1 MEGNTPYKQR
11 KIRKEMNGLEVRDS
25 KFSDFGIMKY

>member
-1 MEGNTPYKQR
+1 MTKQR
-11 KIRKEMNGLEVRDS
+11 KIRKEMNGLEVRGS